1 MIANATRSSNHP
13 DTPALRDSIL
23 LCPPP
28 PRLRPEGVRDHV
40 QLALPEDP
48 VPHQGTKG
56 RGGGGSGHLLM
67 KVLVAARDGHD
78 DRGTLGIGEG
88 S

>member
-1 MIANATRSSNHP
+1 MAPHAIAIIPTSSRLHP
-13 DTPALRDSIL
+13 AFPL
-23 LCPPP
+23 PY
-28 PRLRPEGVRDHV
+28 LRPEGVGDHV

-48 VPHQGTKG
+48 VPHQRSQG

-78 DRGTLGIGEG
+78 DGGALRMSDEG
-88 S
+88 CVGRF